1 MKKRPVSLSAVLL
14 AVLCLYN
21 IAHATETLDI
31 TRPWVRE
38 APPSARVLAAYMSIK
53 NTGKSTITIVGI
65 SSTEFESAELHR
77 TVIHE
82 GVASMQHIKQLD
94 VPANGSIKLEPGGLH
109 LMLFNPQHT
118 LSAGD
123 SVTLTIHLSND
134 ICMTV
139 TAPVV
144 RQTFDDNSQHDHSQ
158 HHH

>member
-1 MKKRPVSLSAVLL
+1 MKTRPASLGAVLL
-14 AVLCLYN
+14 AVFCLYN

-31 TRPWVRE
+31 THPWVRE

-53 NTGKSTITIVGI
+53 NTGESSITIVGM

-82 GVASMQHIKQLD
+82 GVASMLHIKHLE

-109 LMLFNPQHT
+109 LMLFNPHHA

-123 SVTLTIHLSND
+123 SVTLTIHLGKGT
-134 ICMTV
+134 CMTV
-139 TAPVV
+139 SAPVV
-144 RQTFDDNSQHDHSQ
+144 RQILDDHSQ

>member
-1 MKKRPVSLSAVLL
+1 MNIRFASTLFTLL
-14 AVLCLYN
+14 TALCLYN

-31 TRPWVRE
+31 THPWVRE

-53 NTGKSTITIVGI
+53 NSTESTITINEI

-82 GVASMQHIKQLD
+82 GIASMQHIKHLE

-109 LMLFNPQHT
+109 LMLINPQQT
-118 LSAGD
+118 LTAGD
-123 SVTLTIHLSND
+123 NVTLMIHLSNGT
-134 ICMTV
+134 CMTV

-144 RQTFDDNSQHDHSQ
+144 RQTFDDHSQ